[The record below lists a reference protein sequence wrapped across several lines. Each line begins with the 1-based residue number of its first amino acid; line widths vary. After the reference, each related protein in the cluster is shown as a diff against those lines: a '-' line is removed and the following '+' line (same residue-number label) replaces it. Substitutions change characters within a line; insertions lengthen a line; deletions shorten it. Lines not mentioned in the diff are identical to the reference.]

1 MARFLYRVAGASYRR
16 RWLVAALWTVVFVAV
31 AIGGAT
37 LKGQT
42 SDVFSVPGTQSQRAL
57 DLLAKEF
64 PGTGGATARIVVA
77 APVGHVLSEP
87 RYRNLVTPTVALARK
102 VPQTVAAGS
111 LARTVHVSRD
121 GKIAFADL
129 NFSVPVPKIS
139 DTTKA
144 ALQRIAAPARRA
156 GLDVEFSGGVISTSS
171 GTQSST
177 EFVGILVALIVLLIT
192 FGAFVP
198 AILPLVTA
206 AIGVGIGALGIT
218 LLSGFITL
226 SSTAPVLATMLG
238 LAVGID
244 YALFIVSRYRQNLA
258 NGLEPHE
265 AIARAAGTAGSAVV
279 FAGLTVAIALA
290 GLVVVGLPFLSV
302 MGLAAAA
309 TVLIQVLLA
318 LTLLPAFLGF
328 AGRRGRKGKLFIAD
342 RDTLGTR
349 WARFLTSRP
358 WPAVGGVVALLA
370 VIALPFLHLQTALP
384 DASTQPKTTTE
395 YRAYALLSK
404 GFGAGFNGPLTVVLD
419 MTGHTNPNAVARA
432 AATGLAKLPDVAAVS
447 APTFNTTKHIAIIQ
461 VTPNSA
467 PSSQATKN
475 LVADIRTRAD
485 AVGQRYGV
493 EALVTGTTALN
504 IDVSNKLNTALPVL
518 LVLIVGLAFLLLML
532 VFRSVLVPLTAVIGF
547 LLTIGASLGLI
558 VWVFQDGHL
567 ASLIG
572 VNTTA
577 PIVSFQP
584 VIMLALLFGLAM
596 DYQVFLVSRI
606 RESYVHHG
614 EPNQAI
620 VSGFRGSARVVT
632 AAAIIMIS
640 VFASFISGGLIVI
653 QSIGLALAFGV
664 LVDAFLVRMTFVP
677 AVLALLG
684 QRAWKFPRLLDHLV
698 PNVDIEGNSLD
709 THQPTQT

>member
-1 MARFLYRVAGASYRR
+1 MARFLYRVAGVSFRR
-16 RWLVAALWTVVFVAV
+16 RRLVAALWTVVFVAV

-77 APVGHVLSEP
+77 APAGHVLSEP
-87 RYRNLVTPTVALARK
+87 RYRNLVAPTVALARK

-111 LARTVHVSRD
+111 LASTVHVSPD

-129 NFSVPVPKIS
+129 HFSVPVPKIS

-156 GLDVEFSGGVISTSS
+156 GLEVEFSGGVISTSS

-218 LLSGFITL
+218 LLSGFVTL

-318 LTLLPAFLGF
+318 LTLLPALLGF
-328 AGRRGRKGKLFIAD
+328 AGRRGRKGKLFTAD

-349 WARFLTSRP
+349 WAGFLTSRP
-358 WPAVGGVVALLA
+358 WPAVSGVVALLA
-370 VIALPFLHLQTALP
+370 VIALPLLHLQTALP

-419 MTGHTNPNAVARA
+419 MAAHNNPNAVAKA
-432 AATGLAKLPDVAAVS
+432 ASTGLAKLPDVAAVS
-447 APTFNTTKHIAIIQ
+447 APTFNNTKHIAIIQ

-485 AVGQRYGV
+485 AVGKRYGV

-532 VFRSVLVPLTAVIGF
+532 VFRSILVPLTAVIGF

-606 RESYVHHG
+606 RESYVHQG
-614 EPNQAI
+614 ESNQAI

-684 QRAWKFPRLLDHLV
+684 QRAWKFPRVLDHLL

-709 THQPTQT
+709 THEPAQT